1 MWRNLDLDDVGNLVV
16 HSSSGIGRRARSLVA
31 LLALTSLAA
40 GAAVVGTVADASAQA
55 LPPAPVASGSSGV
68 TAATAA
74 ASCWEIKQGY
84 PASVDGN
91 YWLRNTQLPRPEQFY
106 CDMTT
111 DGGGWVMIGRGRDGW
126 TFQDSGQ
133 SPQSLIRAVT
143 GPAAFSPAALSSEKI
158 DALIGGGAVRDLADG
173 LRIRRAKNTNGTDW
187 QEMRWRFL
195 DLGTWSWALD
205 GGHRLASFSI
215 DGTAGT
221 GSNSRD
227 SSTRRWGEVGAGNRA
242 GTNFDG
248 WFTFAWSGH
257 GRQAGFSYR
266 GSIDGKR
273 DDTSYLW
280 EFNTENQALAFTQLF
295 VRPTLTTTAPAA
307 IADTGLPAET
317 VTPMLDDRPVE
328 IAGGVVGLNS
338 LGDSEPQLRVPVA
351 DITTLGDRVYV
362 GGKFSQVRDTTTG
375 QLVNHSYLA
384 AFDRETGA
392 WIPSFRPQL
401 DGTVWALEVVDGRL
415 IVAGQFTN
423 INGVAGTRG
432 LAAID
437 PITGAVDPTWR
448 ASLTV
453 SGTTARPVAFSIDRE
468 GAFVYVGGNFTNITG
483 PTRSLSL
490 GRLAKVSVANGD
502 PDRAF
507 RPNVSGVPFDVD
519 AVGNT
524 VQVAGRFS
532 GVNGDTR
539 RSVGTVRSDNGQV
552 VTGLAN
558 EVWTT
563 PTVSRQYQFAVL
575 DLGDEVWNGGSEHD
589 TQVYTKSTHQLLRS
603 HVTADQGGDTQVIEL
618 SGNKVMQGSHANAW
632 IYSDATMWP
641 NLDNYTRTD
650 VYNWIGM
657 FDPVTHD
664 YERDWVPSLGSAYT
678 SGAWA
683 LHTDVDGCLWFGGDM
698 LGGPFVNGQRQ
709 YLESF
714 SKFCQRDT
722 VAPTV
727 PATPAALMLAEG
739 GVRIAWT
746 PSTDDR
752 AGFLGYEVL
761 RNDRVISPLLFASS
775 FVDPGGT
782 ATDRYFVRAVDPA
795 GNRSATSTVLMPGDN
810 IRPSTPQN
818 LAVAVGPDQAVTLT
832 WTASTDN
839 IGVEGYRIIQTG
851 AEVLTVP
858 GTQTTAVVT
867 GLQRGIYSFQVQA
880 VDAAGNRSV
889 DTPSVEVAVGGVDI
903 TAPSVPTNLVVTG
916 DQAGPS
922 LTATWAASTDDV
934 GVTAYA
940 IYRSGVFVRTVAG
953 DVTTV
958 VLPVDFGDHFVGVA
972 ARDAA
977 GNESATTP
985 STLTRIVRPPSADT
999 TKPSTPQNLVA
1010 TVLPNDSIHV
1020 SWSASRDNVGVA
1032 YYRVT
1037 RNNAEVVLVNSP
1049 ATSVNVTTLGAGTH
1063 FIAVQAFDLAGN
1075 SSFRTA
1081 TVTAVVPT
1089 TPPTTTSPT
1098 TPPTTTSPTTPPTT
1112 TLPTTPPPVVDTSN
1126 PSTPRDLVATVL
1138 GDGTIDVSWSASRDN
1153 VGVTSYRVTRN
1164 NVEVVVVPGTQT
1176 AVKLTTLGAGT
1187 HFIAVQAFD
1196 GAGNSSFRTPTV
1208 TAVVVALPSADTSNP
1223 STPQN
1228 LVATVLPNGSI
1239 DVSWSASRDNV
1250 GVACYRVTR
1259 NNAEVVS
1266 VNSPATSVNVTTLG
1280 AGTHFIA
1287 VQAFDLAGNSS
1298 FRTATVT
1305 AVVP

>member
-1 MWRNLDLDDVGNLVV
+1 MWRNRELDVVGKIGVR
-16 HSSSGIGRRARSLVA
+16 SSSGIGRRARSLAAV
-31 LLALTSLAA
+31 LTLTSLAA
-40 GAAVVGTVADASAQA
+40 GAAVVGAVADESAQA
-55 LPPAPVASGSSGV
+55 PAPVVAASARSGV
-68 TAATAA
+68 TSATAA
-74 ASCWEIKQGY
+74 ASCWEVKQGY
-84 PASVDGN
+84 PASVDGV
-91 YWLRNTQLPRPEQFY
+91 YWLRNTQLLRPEQFY

-133 SPQSLIRAVT
+133 SPQSLIGAVN

-158 DALIGGGAVRDLADG
+158 DGLLGGGAVKDLADG
-173 LRIRRAKNTNGTDW
+173 LRIRRAKNTDGSDW

-215 DGTAGT
+215 DGAAGT

-227 SSTRRWGEVGAGNRA
+227 SSARLWGEIGAGNRA
-242 GTNFDG
+242 ATNFNG
-248 WFTFAWSGH
+248 WFTFPWSGH

-266 GSIDGKR
+266 DSIDGQR
-273 DDTSYLW
+273 NHTSYLW
-280 EFNTENQALAFTQLF
+280 EFNTENQALPFTQLF
-295 VRPTLTTTAPAA
+295 LRPTLITAAPAP
-307 IADTGLPAET
+307 IADAGLPAET
-317 VTPMLDDRPVE
+317 LAPLLEDRPVE

-338 LGDSEPQLRVPVA
+338 LGDSELQLRVPVA
-351 DITTLGDRVYV
+351 DITTMGDRVYV

-375 QLVNHSYLA
+375 QLVSHSYLA
-384 AFDRETGA
+384 AFDRDTGA
-392 WIPSFRPQL
+392 WIPAFRPQL
-401 DGTVWALEVVDGRL
+401 DGTVWDLEVVDGRL

-432 LAAID
+432 LAAIN

-453 SGTTARPVAFSIDRE
+453 GGTTARPVAFSIDRE
-468 GAFVYVGGNFTNITG
+468 GDSIYVGGNFTTITG
-483 PTRSLSL
+483 PTRSLSM
-490 GRLAKVSVANGD
+490 GRMAKVSVANGD

-524 VQVAGRFS
+524 VQVVGRFS

-589 TQVYTKSTHQLLRS
+589 TQVYSKNDHQLLRS
-603 HVTADQGGDTQVIEL
+603 HVSADQGGDTQVIEL
-618 SGNKVMQGSHANAW
+618 SGDKVMQGSHGNAW
-632 IYSDATMWP
+632 NYSDATLWP
-641 NLDNYTRTD
+641 SNQNYTRAD

-664 YERDWVPSLGSAYT
+664 YERDWVPSLGTAYT

-683 LHTDVDGCLWFGGDM
+683 LHTDADGCLWFGGDM

-727 PATPAALMLAEG
+727 PASPAALTLAEG
-739 GVRIAWT
+739 GARVTWT

-761 RNDRVISPLLFASS
+761 RNDRVISPLLYASS
-775 FVDPGGT
+775 FVDPAGT
-782 ATDRYFVRAVDPA
+782 TADRYFVRAVDPA
-795 GNRSATSTVLMPGDN
+795 GNRSATSTVLVPGDN
-810 IRPSTPQN
+810 MRPSTPQN
-818 LAVAVGPDQAVTLT
+818 LAFTVGPDQAVTLT
-832 WTASTDN
+832 WAASTDN
-839 IGVEGYRIIQTG
+839 IGVESYRIIQTG

-858 GTQTTAVVT
+858 GTQTTVVIT
-867 GLQRGIYSFQVQA
+867 GLQRGTYLFQVRA
-880 VDAAGNRSV
+880 VDAAGNRSSN
-889 DTPSVEVAVGGVDI
+889 TPSVEVAVGGVDI

-916 DQAGPS
+916 DPVGPS
-922 LTATWAASTDDV
+922 LTATWTASTDVV

-940 IYRSGVFVRTVAG
+940 IYRNGVFVRTVAG

-958 VLPVDFGDHFVGVA
+958 VLPVDFGDHFVRVT
-972 ARDAA
+972 ARDVA
-977 GNESATTP
+977 GNESAATP

-999 TKPSTPQNLVA
+999 TKPSTPRNLVA
-1010 TVLPNDSIHV
+1010 TVLPNGSIDV

-1049 ATSVNVTTLGAGTH
+1049 ATSVNVSTLGAGTH

-1081 TVTAVVPT
+1081 TATAVVP
-1089 TPPTTTSPT
+1089 
-1098 TPPTTTSPTTPPTT
+1098 
-1112 TLPTTPPPVVDTSN
+1112 
-1126 PSTPRDLVATVL
+1126 
-1138 GDGTIDVSWSASRDN
+1138 
-1153 VGVTSYRVTRN
+1153 
-1164 NVEVVVVPGTQT
+1164 
-1176 AVKLTTLGAGT
+1176 
-1187 HFIAVQAFD
+1187 
-1196 GAGNSSFRTPTV
+1196 
-1208 TAVVVALPSADTSNP
+1208 
-1223 STPQN
+1223 
-1228 LVATVLPNGSI
+1228 
-1239 DVSWSASRDNV
+1239 
-1250 GVACYRVTR
+1250 
-1259 NNAEVVS
+1259 
-1266 VNSPATSVNVTTLG
+1266 
-1280 AGTHFIA
+1280 
-1287 VQAFDLAGNSS
+1287 
-1298 FRTATVT
+1298 
-1305 AVVP
+1305 